1 MPVDILKSNDWR
13 KLLQFGSGI
22 GIEIAASN
30 LEVVAARVR
39 PNGVKVLGR
48 LTVADFAA
56 RPAAE
61 WGVDY
66 ARFLS
71 SHGLS
76 NVSATVLL
84 PRRDV
89 IVRHMALPGVSRKDV
104 DGAIRFQLDSLHPYG
119 DEEVSWGWSPLAY
132 GAVLVGIARRSTVQ
146 QIGRAHV

>member
-1 MPVDILKSNDWR
+1 MSLSAPRAPSTFCGGMPPPGAINQAMPLDFPITKDLR
-13 KLLQFGSGI
+13 KLLQFGAGV

-30 LEVVAARVR
+30 LEIVAARVR

-48 LTVADFAA
+48 LTIADFAA

-61 WGVDY
+61 WGADY

-76 NVSATVLL
+76 HVSATVLL

-89 IVRHMALPGVSRKDV
+89 
-104 DGAIRFQLDSLHPYG
+104 
-119 DEEVSWGWSPLAY
+119 
-132 GAVLVGIARRSTVQ
+132 
-146 QIGRAHV
+146 